1 MQGAYTDPISHQM
14 APFERTHTAL
24 EQQQIRQKENHKYS
38 YIWRPVRPIGCF
50 HDFAYYINN
59 GWKEQEIIVTC
70 IYVLQPSI
78 PVFQRAVL
86 KKAWRIGSEMAPHP
100 KLQPSYPVI
109 PPPLSQTVVTAVI
122 SREVIK
128 LSSGPLIVCIHW
140 LRVTSINCIILWWVY
155 LK

>member
-38 YIWRPVRPIGCF
+38 YIWRPVRPIGSF

-86 KKAWRIGSEMAPHP
+86 KKATFVETEINYTEREAVLLRDEFILP
-100 KLQPSYPVI
+100 KKSF
-109 PPPLSQTVVTAVI
+109 
-122 SREVIK
+122 
-128 LSSGPLIVCIHW
+128 SSIVCHVMH
-140 LRVTSINCIILWWVY
+140 LAP
-155 LK
+155 